1 MPISAVL
8 WRIETDVNLDS
19 VMKTLRSNNPQQ
31 PVDCK
36 SFSGTFCATVGRSL
50 PRYAAFRVSTLS

>member
-1 MPISAVL
+1 MPISALL

-36 SFSGTFCATVGRSL
+36 RFAPLIPTMLCISPKCCADL
-50 PRYAAFRVSTLS
+50 